1 MSLVDDVKIHLKS
14 LSFQTVLLNEITT
27 DIVREIYKYISEH
40 NLFADDASRE
50 LLCVGKNNKY
60 ILYYDIGRSVFDTA
74 SVSHADLTREEC
86 VSVRNHGLLLLQ
98 KMAGDLSSLGK
109 EDKICYDILFSAMED
124 RFEKYDGSGFP
135 LNKRGDM
142 ISLSGRVLAVSE
154 FLAKHIMNC
163 EKKNVVAE
171 KLKALAGKDFD
182 PAVTD
187 VVFSIFD
194 KIYAAELDVL
204 EISEEEKSFQLACE
218 EIYDTENESVF
229 ANMIELEIVDDK
241 VGIITRAAYTPVAE
255 KTNRIFNITK
265 LMIEEV
271 CEKAAMLRFSDSDI
285 VKKFMLPISVGCL
298 TKKAFMQFVKRM
310 IYKYKVNPDMFIFA
324 VTESVLG
331 YGEPV
336 VFETLTECRKAG
348 IKIALDNFGSEF
360 SSLTRLDGFDFDIVK
375 IDRLFVEK
383 VHINSKSC
391 EILKS
396 MLQVANSLDL
406 MVIADGVDSDAQK
419 EKLLSLGCTYMQGIE
434 FGGKGLLKI
443 EMLAEVEA
451 T

>member
-1 MSLVDDVKIHLKS
+1 MSLVDDVKVHFKS
-14 LSFQTVLLNEITT
+14 LSFQTVLLNEVTT
-27 DIVREIYKYISEH
+27 DIVKEIYKYISEH
-40 NLFADDASRE
+40 NLFSDDESRE
-50 LLCVGKNNKY
+50 LLCIGKNNKY
-60 ILYYDIGRSVFDTA
+60 ILYYDIGRSVFDAA
-74 SVSHADLTREEC
+74 SISHVELTREEC
-86 VSVRNHGLLLLQ
+86 VSVRNQGLLLLQ
-98 KMAGDLSSLGK
+98 KIAGDVAALSK
-109 EDKICYDILFSAMED
+109 EDKVCYDVLFAAMED

-135 LNKRGDM
+135 LNKRGNM
-142 ISLSGRVLAVSE
+142 ISLAGRVLAISE

-163 EKKNVVAE
+163 EKKTVVAE

-182 PAVTD
+182 PGVID
-187 VVFSIFD
+187 VVFNIFN
-194 KIYAAELDVL
+194 KIYAAEFDVL
-204 EISEEEKSFQLACE
+204 EISDEEKSFQLACE
-218 EIYDTENESVF
+218 EIYDTDTDSVF
-229 ANMIELEIVDDK
+229 ANVVELEIVDDK
-241 VGIITRAAYTPVAE
+241 IGIVTRAAYTPVAE

-265 LMIEEV
+265 LLIEEV
-271 CEKAAMLRFSDSDI
+271 CENAAMLRFSDSDV

-310 IYKYKVNPDMFIFA
+310 IYKYKINPDMFIFA

-336 VFETLTECRKAG
+336 VFETLAECRKAG

-383 VHINSKSC
+383 VHVNSKSC

-406 MVIADGVDSDAQK
+406 MVIADGVDSAAQK
-419 EKLLSLGCTYMQGIE
+419 EKLTSLGCTYMQGIE
-434 FGGKGLLKI
+434 FGGKSLFRV
-443 EMLAEVEA
+443 EMLAEVEK